1 MLTCSCRYR
10 KPNIL
15 NQLAKVWNGK
25 SNTVWTKSAKTY
37 WVLIQT
43 FFTEEGKII
52 VPEKH
57 LYEIFN
63 YVQLY
68 EILGEIAFF
77 GRERKKFQSY

>member
-1 MLTCSCRYR
+1 MEYNLIKIGKNLLSFDS
-10 KPNIL
+10 NFFF
-15 NQLAKVWNGK
+15 AK
-25 SNTVWTKSAKTY
+25 
-37 WVLIQT
+37 
-43 FFTEEGKII
+43 EGKII

>member
-1 MLTCSCRYR
+1 
-10 KPNIL
+10 
-15 NQLAKVWNGK
+15 
-25 SNTVWTKSAKTY
+25 
-37 WVLIQT
+37 LIQT